1 MKEQELRREL
11 QHLYGSIPPETHCA
25 FMDALVQIERKRH
38 TMKKIVFTP
47 VIALILALSL
57 GTVAFA
63 TTTQVLKWYYENR
76 FENYPADERSAVLEN
91 VQSEVLQQQDDNAGF
106 FAVVQEYAW
115 VAEKGR
121 LVVTM
126 NVAAKDPEIE
136 LHPMWNLDPDGS
148 YVGGELPETTSDGED
163 RSEHWLWTE
172 KGFGKVEEMMDDPA
186 KALHLVDLH
195 MAQLGTHE
203 DSREL
208 VTGGSVDAF
217 RQADGSVQFVLE
229 FNLRDSLS
237 ERQEDE
243 YRQRLSADIAEKQI
257 ERIKATREIILNCD
271 GKLNISIPYYTVA
284 YTSDDTLLYVEGRQ
298 QHWVDVTLNI
308 GEIPADYFK

>member
-11 QHLYGSIPPETHCA
+11 QNLYGSVPPETHCA
-25 FMDALVQIERKRH
+25 FMDALVQSERKRKP
-38 TMKKIVFTP
+38 MKKIAFTP
-47 VIALILALSL
+47 VIVLILVLSL

-63 TTTQVLKWYYENR
+63 ATTEVLKWYYENR
-76 FENYPADERSAVLEN
+76 FENYPADDRSAVLEN

-106 FAVVQEYAW
+106 IAVVQEYAW

-121 LVVTM
+121 LIVTM
-126 NVAAKDPEIE
+126 NVATKDPEIE

-148 YVGGELPETTSDGED
+148 YVGGELPETNSDGED

-186 KALHLVDLH
+186 KTLHLVDLH
-195 MAQLGTHE
+195 EAQLGTHE
-203 DSREL
+203 DGSEL
-208 VTGGSVDAF
+208 AISGGVDAF
-217 RQADGSVQFVLE
+217 RQADGSVQFVIE
-229 FNLRDSLS
+229 FNLRESLS
-237 ERQEDE
+237 ENQEQE
-243 YRQRLSADIAEKQI
+243 YRKRLSADIAEKQI
-257 ERIKATREIILNCD
+257 ERIQATRESILNCG

-284 YTSDDTLLYVEGRQ
+284 YTSDDTVLYVTGRQ
-298 QHWVDVTLNI
+298 QHWVDAALNI